1 MNPRL
6 SEAVA
11 SRRRAQ
17 TISGLRGM
25 AARSAPGAPV
35 SRAPGGGEPAAG
47 PPGDESGGNGVGTLE
62 RCDLCQ
68 VGIPADHRHL
78 LHLSERRILCVCE
91 PCWAMRAGHDDLRPV
106 GQRTLWLE
114 DFDLPEAVWSDL
126 RIPIG
131 LTFLMVSSVTQCVV
145 AMYPSPAGAT
155 ESELRFETWRAV
167 TERNPVLDEL
177 EADVEGLIIN
187 RLTEPPAYL
196 IAPIDR
202 CYELTGLI
210 KLHWEGISGGSG
222 LERAI
227 AGFFD
232 ELRGQAV
239 PA

>member
-1 MNPRL
+1 MNL
-6 SEAVA
+6 QDAVA

-17 TISGLRGM
+17 TVSGLRGL
-25 AARSAPGAPV
+25 ASRSAPGAPV
-35 SRAPGGGEPAAG
+35 GRAPGGGEPASG
-47 PPGDESGGNGVGTLE
+47 PSGGGAAATAPE

-68 VGIPADHRHL
+68 VSIPADHRHL

-91 PCWAMRAGHDDLRPV
+91 PCWAMKSGDEDVRPT
-106 GQRTLWLE
+106 GQRTLWLQG
-114 DFDLPEAVWSDL
+114 FDLPEDVWSDL

-131 LTFLMVSSVTQCVV
+131 LAFFMVSSVTQCVV

-167 TERNPVLDEL
+167 TERNPLLHQL
-177 EADVEGLIIN
+177 EADVEGLIVN
-187 RLTEPPAYL
+187 RLSDPPVYL
-196 IAPIDR
+196 VAPIDR

-210 KLHWEGISGGSG
+210 KAHWEGISGGTG

-227 AGFFD
+227 AGYFED
-232 ELRGQAV
+232 LRARAV